1 MKMSRKFNGERI
13 VFSKN
18 GAILTGYSH
27 EKKMDL
33 DFYFTLYAIINSK
46 WTTDLKVRT
55 KTKTSKMSR
64 RKHWRN
70 SFT

>member
-1 MKMSRKFNGERI
+1 
-13 VFSKN
+13 
-18 GAILTGYSH
+18 
-27 EKKMDL
+27 MDL

-70 SFT
+70 SFM